1 VGEARG
7 LTSLRLIWLGT
18 LAFLP
23 LYAGVGVL
31 LGRTW
36 PPRDPAVLEWLVPA
50 LVGLGLVL
58 AALSLGI
65 RPALRRF
72 GAEYGPASLSAWLCA
87 EAAVLCGLVLWL
99 ESGFVAGFG
108 AFALLNGTLMAI
120 LVPTEAGLRRHDGE
134 GRQD

>member
-7 LTSLRLIWLGT
+7 LTNLRLIWLGT

-50 LVGLGLVL
+50 LVGLGCPPGSV
-58 AALSLGI
+58 
-65 RPALRRF
+65 PRRRSCADSF
-72 GAEYGPASLSAWLCA
+72 CGWRVASSRASGPSPS
-87 EAAVLCGLVLWL
+87 
-99 ESGFVAGFG
+99 
-108 AFALLNGTLMAI
+108 
-120 LVPTEAGLRRHDGE
+120 
-134 GRQD
+134 